1 MPESSV
7 FVWYIISVTVSVSG
21 TGHGELAA
29 IAGTACGECA
39 RPSWSRGHGMRRV
52 HAAIMMEGGVV
63 NLHGRRCVRA
73 RRAPWRAAG
82 RRGHTAW
89 RAGGRRGH
97 GMRRACAAAVK
108 VCTASGAA
116 GAATSEQRNGLRS
129 RHWHSGDKQRTAAYV
144 DQAYSLNAG
153 SGLGPAGD

>member
-39 RPSWSRGHGMRRV
+39 RLSWSRGHGMRRV

-63 NLHGRRCVRA
+63 NLHGRRCVR
-73 RRAPWRAAG
+73 
-82 RRGHTAW
+82 
-89 RAGGRRGH
+89 GGRRGE
-97 GMRRACAAAVK
+97 R
-108 VCTASGAA
+108 
-116 GAATSEQRNGLRS
+116 
-129 RHWHSGDKQRTAAYV
+129 
-144 DQAYSLNAG
+144 
-153 SGLGPAGD
+153 PAGVGTRHGERVAVADTGCGERARLL